1 MEFNKY
7 EMTKVFSLYIQFY
20 VRFYNTGRINILFF
34 FFSPSKALV
43 SFMFSPLKKKK
54 NWKKYMAMVE
64 IHKA

>member
-7 EMTKVFSLYIQFY
+7 EMKIFSLHIQFY
-20 VRFYNTGRINILFF
+20 VHFYNTGRINILFF
-34 FFSPSKALV
+34 NPPKALV
-43 SFMFSPLKKKK
+43 SFVFLPLKKKHKAK